1 MKTIEINCETGE
13 TFERD
18 MTVEEGAAYA
28 LVTAEAAALQA
39 EQEAAIAAKAAA
51 KESALAKFQALGLT
65 EEEALALL
73 G

>member
-1 MKTIEINCETGE
+1 MKITETNCETGE
-13 TFERD
+13 TIERD
-18 MTVEEGAAYA
+18 MTPEEEMEHAAR
-28 LVTAEAAALQA
+28 LEAIEYG
-39 EQEAAIAAKAAA
+39 EQQIIAKAAA